1 MREIISSAKAFK
13 LKAPKFFV
21 HTKKG
26 GGGKGKKKNRSFPD
40 WKKACHE
47 SRHRQ
52 GLIVPS
58 VNLTHPPSPPS
69 SPKLEDEG
77 WREET
82 KETGPL
88 VRKTERVAGRHGES
102 GVGRGW
108 GWRSNKE
115 LLRYDRQTAATW
127 PHYGTLPGRLFSSLP
142 FASFF
147 LLEELPPSTPTR
159 SSIRNV
165 RGGGGERERGAT
177 FPSS

>member
-1 MREIISSAKAFK
+1 MREITSSAKGFK
-13 LKAPKFFV
+13 FKAPKFFV

-26 GGGKGKKKNRSFPD
+26 GRGKGKKKNRSFPD

-58 VNLTHPPSPPS
+58 VNLTHPPS

-108 GWRSNKE
+108 VGGAIRNYCGTIDKRR
-115 LLRYDRQTAATW
+115 LR
-127 PHYGTLPGRLFSSLP
+127 GRTTERCQADFSLP
-142 FASFF
+142 FPSLLASFF